1 MTAVAYDGKLLVSDS
16 RMTMGNMVGLTSF
29 QKIYTPEPNEYW
41 EVNGIKAVAFGLS
54 GNAMSA
60 EYIREK
66 LGEGINFRTK
76 FEEKDMVFSAIVVDE
91 NGTAYKW
98 SVTKIRK
105 RDEDRWE
112 FIPMLPP
119 VAIGSGQFF
128 AMGIFAIGKN
138 AKVAVK
144 TACRLDK
151 YSGGDL
157 QIWQF
162 PGKPVVP
169 SVRPIVPQADKPE
182 PETQVTSK
190 T

>member
-1 MTAVAYDGKLLVSDS
+1 MTTVAYDGKFLVSDS
-16 RMTMGNMVGLTSF
+16 RITAGSTVSLSPF
-29 QKIYTPEPNEYW
+29 QKIYTPEPGDYW
-41 EVNGIKAVAFGLS
+41 EVNGVKVLAFGVS
-54 GNAMSA
+54 GNATTA
-60 EYIREK
+60 EYIKEK
-66 LGEGINFRTK
+66 LREGINFKTK
-76 FEEKDMVFSAIVVDE
+76 FEEKDMIFGSIIIDE
-91 NGTAYKW
+91 NGNAYKW
-98 SVTKIRK
+98 AVTKIRK

-112 FIPMLPP
+112 FLPMLPP
-119 VAIGSGQFF
+119 IAIGSGQAF

-157 QIWQF
+157 QIFQF

-169 SVRPIVPQADKPE
+169 SVRPNPPAVEQPQPE
-182 PETQVTSK
+182 PEAQAK